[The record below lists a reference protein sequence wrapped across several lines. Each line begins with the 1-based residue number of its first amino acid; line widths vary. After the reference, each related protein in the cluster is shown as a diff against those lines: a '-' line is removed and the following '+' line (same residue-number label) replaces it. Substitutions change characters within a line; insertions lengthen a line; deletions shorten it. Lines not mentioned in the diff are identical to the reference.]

1 MGNSNVICEIK
12 SIKSLKFRFTNA
24 KFRVFFFR
32 FCRRSILWLIIIVVR
47 INESVKSAGTT
58 NNPFVL
64 HECHM
69 KTYWNNGNQPNFCK
83 WNAHRVVQEHSKNGL
98 VQIDFQMKF
107 FRQCQNNPPPLP
119 PAPSVIYCVW
129 FKEHMPTTYLWVLW
143 VSYSMRSDFRFE
155 NDVIRYS
162 SKFSLS
168 LIGMCMEMRV
178 SFVRIKQE

>member
-1 MGNSNVICEIK
+1 MPNSVC
-12 SIKSLKFRFTNA
+12 
-24 KFRVFFFR
+24 FFFR
-32 FCRRSILWLIIIVVR
+32 FCRRSILWLIIIIVVR

-58 NNPFVL
+58 NNPFVC
-64 HECHM
+64 HECHI
-69 KTYWNNGNQPNFCK
+69 KTYWNNENQPNFCK

-107 FRQCQNNPPPLP
+107 FRQCQNNPSLP

-129 FKEHMPTTYLWVLW
+129 FKEHMPTTYFVSFVSVVLDAKW
-143 VSYSMRSDFRFE
+143 FSFWKWCHTIFKR
-155 NDVIRYS
+155 
-162 SKFSLS
+162 FSLS